1 MKTLILI
8 AFFPAMVGLSQ
19 APRHIIERTP
29 LAESG
34 GQITFVDKY
43 SDGTIDRT
51 SVPQTITL
59 QNKDYS
65 VATNI
70 ARVVCINTFRTNA
83 FWCNV
88 YAVYS
93 VDGTVKTNLNFA
105 AVDKKQLQAERKES
119 LTHLARKPSVDR
131 LPAVSNRLAV
141 AEIAMQGKPSVTSK
155 LVGEIIRTR
164 KMEPASDV
172 VSERVNSRG
181 ELVQKLTTGKER
193 TVQLKRVASVPVSPA
208 KKADTTEP
216 ASDAAGTAGA
226 AGAGAV
232 AGAAAAAALGKK
244 KKT

>member
-8 AFFPAMVGLSQ
+8 ALLPAMVGLSQ

-59 QNKDYS
+59 QNRDYS

-70 ARVVCINTFRTNA
+70 ARVVCVNTFRTNA

-93 VDGTVKTNLNFA
+93 VDGTVKTNMNFT
-105 AVDKKQLQAERKES
+105 AVDQKQLQAERKES

-131 LPAVSNRLAV
+131 LLAVSNRLAV
-141 AEIAMQGKPSVTSK
+141 AERAMKGKPSVTSK

-193 TVQLKRVASVPVSPA
+193 TVQLKRVASVPVAPA
-208 KKADTTEP
+208 KKAIPP
-216 ASDAAGTAGA
+216 AETSSAGTATATGA
-226 AGAGAV
+226 AGALV
-232 AGAAAAAALGKK
+232 GAAAAAALKK
-244 KKT
+244 RK